1 MATDLEHIAQEIT
14 ALKYDI
20 KAEVLVS
27 DLIQHKYIKENQAL
41 SEDIFVDYVVDTY
54 FVHPK
59 DFIPPQ
65 KNTNNTIHKE
75 FDEKIIVWI
84 KNNNKTIEKLK
95 DKTVYEHT
103 HNEITHYI
111 NEHSDEINKYRKKA
125 EEIFEYFK
133 SFYK

>member
-75 FDEKIIVWI
+75 FDEKIMEWI
-84 KNNNKTIEKLK
+84 YKNEETIEKLK

-103 HNEITHYI
+103 HNETTHYI